1 MADVRVF
8 RAEEL
13 SEADAVETDWS
24 GGGVGNGGWWWA
36 AVEAVVSGSGL
47 PGAEVTASAGEGAA
61 AAVTD
66 GKAAVVPDI
75 EETSDTKMSGR
86 WPLRA

>member
-1 MADVRVF
+1 MAEVSVF

-13 SEADAVETDWS
+13 SEADAVGMWCTC
-24 GGGVGNGGWWWA
+24 GGGGGGSGGWWWPEVGA
-36 AVEAVVSGSGL
+36 TAIGNEALV
-47 PGAEVTASAGEGAA
+47 AEVAATVTEEDAA
-61 AAVTD
+61 A
-66 GKAAVVPDI
+66 VPDI

>member
-24 GGGVGNGGWWWA
+24 GGGGGNGGWWWA
-36 AVEAVVSGSGL
+36 AVEAVDIGSAA
-47 PGAEVTASAGEGAA
+47 PEAEVMASAEECAA

-66 GKAAVVPDI
+66 GKAAVPDI

>member
-13 SEADAVETDWS
+13 SEADAVEADWS
-24 GGGVGNGGWWWA
+24 VGGWGSGGWWWA

-47 PGAEVTASAGEGAA
+47 PGAEGTASAGEGAA

>member
-1 MADVRVF
+1 MADVRVV
-8 RAEEL
+8 RVEEL
-13 SEADAVETDWS
+13 SEADAVEADWS
-24 GGGVGNGGWWWA
+24 VGGGGSGGWWWA
-36 AVEAVVSGSGL
+36 AVEAVVSSSGL

-61 AAVTD
+61 AAVTN

>member
-13 SEADAVETDWS
+13 SEADAVEADWS
-24 GGGVGNGGWWWA
+24 VGGGGSGGWWWA
-36 AVEAVVSGSGL
+36 AVEAAVSGSEL
-47 PGAEVTASAGEGAA
+47 PGAEVTASAGKGAA

-66 GKAAVVPDI
+66 GKAAVPDI

>member
-1 MADVRVF
+1 
-8 RAEEL
+8 
-13 SEADAVETDWS
+13 
-24 GGGVGNGGWWWA
+24 
-36 AVEAVVSGSGL
+36 VEAVDIGSAAL
-47 PGAEVTASAGEGAA
+47 EAEVTANAEECAAA

-66 GKAAVVPDI
+66 GKAAVPDI

>member
-1 MADVRVF
+1 M
-8 RAEEL
+8 
-13 SEADAVETDWS
+13 EAA
-24 GGGVGNGGWWWA
+24 
-36 AVEAVVSGSGL
+36 VSGSEL

-66 GKAAVVPDI
+66 GKAAAVPDI
-75 EETSDTKMSGR
+75 EETSDSKMSRR

>member
-13 SEADAVETDWS
+13 SEADAVEADWS
-24 GGGVGNGGWWWA
+24 VGGGGSGGWWWA
-36 AVEAVVSGSGL
+36 AVEAAVSGSEL
-47 PGAEVTASAGEGAA
+47 PGAEVTASAGKGAA

-66 GKAAVVPDI
+66 VKAAVVPDI